1 MSAAIAMRLR
11 FSLGAGCRIAAAA
24 IVVASLGTQTAQ
36 AYIGPSF
43 VKLADV
49 PGTAREQG
57 FDKWIRAESNYW
69 TEKPVLPEI
78 RGAASQKNDLLFTGP
93 VAPTGGPNMLAISID
108 KHNPALNGMM
118 KLCRSGTRVPQITFA
133 ESSELAR
140 HPQEHGPRPADVPD
154 YYEYRLRDVQLTC
167 PVVDGAPEQAFA
179 LQFREI
185 EWLNYR
191 PQAEPRHII
200 SQTAS
205 LSPVSESGASKVFA
219 MTWFAASVDSRA
231 DQCPQMN
238 TKAGPED
245 YFRLLPADQAAKER
259 ALLAGKGVGPDRMS
273 YRGPDHM
280 NVTLMPG
287 IVADPG
293 HASPIS
299 EVAHGFD
306 LDGDDGSGAPPPGVR
321 KHRNFVSPDGRT
333 GIDNQLFTVEGC
345 VEGFRRK
352 GFLPMIFN
360 ESRVGGRP
368 TALVKIS
375 GIDDERNDDD
385 VTVTILFST
394 DLIQRSP
401 SKVILADYTY
411 RITDDPE
418 FAQDFARFKGRI
430 VDGVITT
437 EPSAQLH
444 MHEILGIETT
454 IIEPRMRLEML
465 PDGTLKG
472 VVGGYI
478 DWRQRVLWQT
488 YRAADYENTIGFQAP
503 AIYNAMKR
511 AADGLQDPVTGEF
524 TGISAAFEIEGV
536 AAFLSPVRRD
546 ERIARAPKGN
556 TEKE

>member
-205 LSPVSESGASKVFA
+205 LSPVS
-219 MTWFAASVDSRA
+219 
-231 DQCPQMN
+231 
-238 TKAGPED
+238 
-245 YFRLLPADQAAKER
+245 
-259 ALLAGKGVGPDRMS
+259 
-273 YRGPDHM
+273 
-280 NVTLMPG
+280 
-287 IVADPG
+287 
-293 HASPIS
+293 
-299 EVAHGFD
+299 
-306 LDGDDGSGAPPPGVR
+306 
-321 KHRNFVSPDGRT
+321 
-333 GIDNQLFTVEGC
+333 
-345 VEGFRRK
+345 
-352 GFLPMIFN
+352 
-360 ESRVGGRP
+360 
-368 TALVKIS
+368 
-375 GIDDERNDDD
+375 
-385 VTVTILFST
+385 
-394 DLIQRSP
+394 
-401 SKVILADYTY
+401 
-411 RITDDPE
+411 
-418 FAQDFARFKGRI
+418 
-430 VDGVITT
+430 
-437 EPSAQLH
+437 
-444 MHEILGIETT
+444 
-454 IIEPRMRLEML
+454 
-465 PDGTLKG
+465 
-472 VVGGYI
+472 
-478 DWRQRVLWQT
+478 
-488 YRAADYENTIGFQAP
+488 
-503 AIYNAMKR
+503 
-511 AADGLQDPVTGEF
+511 
-524 TGISAAFEIEGV
+524 
-536 AAFLSPVRRD
+536 
-546 ERIARAPKGN
+546 
-556 TEKE
+556 